1 MTKQQKTEFSLE
13 LSSFRDLFE
22 EAKARRLVVTES
34 DGGTFVNIG
43 LIPALFIAVVVPQVV
58 AIFAIIAVFKGMK
71 AEIARVE
78 TEEKAKRIES

>member
-1 MTKQQKTEFSLE
+1 MAKQQKTEFSLE

-22 EAKARRLVVTES
+22 EAKARRLVVT
-34 DGGTFVNIG
+34 DANGGTFVNVG
-43 LIPALFIAVVVPQVV
+43 LIPALFIAVIVPQLV

-78 TEEKAKRIES
+78 EKTKRIES